1 MVDDKLA
8 ACLNL
13 RVGKYMVRSEPVS
26 ASPNQKAR
34 LMRSAGSSKELQF
47 DAIRSVS
54 TKQQDS
60 EQSILLP
67 PRKRLKLSEVSVK
80 EKKDVCPS
88 IRNYEKLI
96 PSEIFQS
103 KASIFGAGQSSA
115 LDGMSN
121 RTIAATF
128 QDNKAKVLDGPDD
141 SLVSS
146 TSQVNFFS
154 VGDSGTNLTDSS
166 GFNSSLPDSSLHSA
180 LAQSASNSNFH
191 EIWSDIAKTTS
202 GDCQIATN
210 SNLATLNL
218 TSSFVGASDVEI
230 KIEPEHQSVAS
241 LENTERADQVASQL
255 QADSYSNVGDASSQ
269 EQGICVTCYP
279 MQEYIQVQEN
289 ARYVQ
294 TEDGLVIVK
303 NPDGSYH
310 IYGDLSQNITLEML
324 EAHFAN

>member
-13 RVGKYMVRSEPVS
+13 RVGKYMVKSEPAS
-26 ASPNQKAR
+26 TSPNQKPQ
-34 LMRSAGSSKELQF
+34 LIRSAGSSKAMQF
-47 DAIRSVS
+47 DARRSVN

-67 PRKRLKLSEVSVK
+67 PRKRLKLSGLSVK
-80 EKKDVCPS
+80 EKQDACPS
-88 IRNYEKLI
+88 ISNYDKLI

-103 KASIFGAGQSSA
+103 KASIFGAGESSA
-115 LDGMSN
+115 LDGLSS
-121 RTIAATF
+121 RTIAAAF
-128 QDNKAKVLDGPDD
+128 QDKAKVLDGPDD

-146 TSQVNFFS
+146 TSQVNFFP

-180 LAQSASNSNFH
+180 LTQSASNSNFH

-202 GDCQIATN
+202 GDCQIAAN
-210 SNLATLNL
+210 SNLASLNL
-218 TSSFVGASDVEI
+218 SSSLVGASDMESI
-230 KIEPEHQSVAS
+230 KIEPEDQSRAS
-241 LENTERADQVASQL
+241 LESIERSDQAASQL
-255 QADSYSNVGDASSQ
+255 PADSYSNVADASSE

-294 TEDGLVIVK
+294 TGDGLVIVK

-310 IYGDLSQNITLEML
+310 IYGDLTQNITLEML